1 MLETVFQLM
10 LTIGME
16 CYQTNIVLL
25 LRKRRIS
32 EDAIKPKGASFSKRF
47 NLTFKVVIWKKV
59 SSKSQ
64 SLKKN
69 QLEPIICNAL
79 TWQSEEYRQNEL
91 HLN

>member
-32 EDAIKPKGASFSKRF
+32 EDANKAEG
-47 NLTFKVVIWKKV
+47 
-59 SSKSQ
+59 
-64 SLKKN
+64 SLVFQK
-69 QLEPIICNAL
+69 I
-79 TWQSEEYRQNEL
+79 
-91 HLN
+91 